1 MTIAAHARRLLP
13 SVALAA
19 GSLVVLA
26 MLLEVWL
33 RLFWG
38 GYYEKFDPDRPF
50 GEYAVHP
57 VRGLALAPSYAR
69 FDWNREF
76 QVWRRHNSLGFRGP
90 DIAIEKP
97 PGRTRVLVLGD
108 SMTYGVGVE
117 YEETYSAV
125 LESLDPRLQVI
136 NTGVPGYCGE
146 QELLLLEEF
155 VGRLAPDVVLVAYFW
170 NDLWGPIQGDFRHF
184 EVRDGVLRKLDYEP
198 ITEQHPMFARLREK
212 YEDRIEGYG
221 FVTFQSHLY
230 RFLSDRFKLLGYAI
244 RDLRGE
250 APEVERGGHIDL
262 QQEAEAWELS
272 FALLRAQRDL
282 ARAHGAKFTV
292 LVVPD
297 QVQVEPDVKVYDV
310 PRVLWGI
317 QEHVVGFARRE
328 GIPVVDPLE
337 AMRAIRERDGLPQYH
352 RIDRHWNRVGHRH
365 MAEVLLSELRRM
377 EILPSPA
384 G

>member
-1 MTIAAHARRLLP
+1 MTVASRVRQALP
-13 SVALAA
+13 AFALAA
-19 GSLVVLA
+19 ASLAILA
-26 MLLEVWL
+26 LLLEVAL

-38 GYYEKFDPDRPF
+38 GYYEKFDPNRPF
-50 GEYAVHP
+50 GEYEVHP
-57 VRGLALAPSYAR
+57 VRGLVLAPNIER
-69 FDWNREF
+69 FDWNREY

-90 DIAIEKP
+90 EIAIEKP

-117 YEETYSAV
+117 YEETFGAV
-125 LESLDPRLQVI
+125 LETLAPRLQVI

-146 QELLLLEEF
+146 QQLLLLEEF
-155 VGRLAPDVVLVAYFW
+155 IGRLSPDVVLVAYFW
-170 NDLWGPIQGDFRHF
+170 NDLWAPVQGNLRHF
-184 EVRDGVLRKLDYEP
+184 EVRDGALHRIPHEP
-198 ITEQHPMFARLREK
+198 ITAQHPAFAGLREK
-212 YEDRIEGYG
+212 HEQRLRGYG
-221 FVTFQSHLY
+221 FLSYQSHLY

-250 APEVERGGHIDL
+250 ATEVESGGELDESE
-262 QQEAEAWELS
+262 EAAAWELS
-272 FALLRAQRDL
+272 SALLRAQRDL
-282 ARAHGAKFTV
+282 AHAHGARFVV

-297 QVQVEPDVKVYDV
+297 QVQVEPDVKVYEV

-328 GIPVVDPLE
+328 GIPVIDPLE
-337 AMRAIRERDGLPQYH
+337 TMRAIREREGLPQYH

-365 MAEVLLSELRRM
+365 MAEVLLAELRRLA
-377 EILPSPA
+377 ILPPPA

>member
-1 MTIAAHARRLLP
+1 MTVATRLRRLLP
-13 SVALAA
+13 SLALAA
-19 GSLVVLA
+19 ASLAVLA
-26 MLLEVWL
+26 VLLEIGL
-33 RLFWG
+33 RVFWG

-57 VRGLALAPSYAR
+57 VRGLALAPSYER

-90 DIAIEKP
+90 EISVETP
-97 PGRTRVLVLGD
+97 PGRIRVLVLGD

-146 QELLLLEEF
+146 QELLVLEEF
-155 VGRLAPDVVLVAYFW
+155 IERLAPDVVLVAYFW
-170 NDLWGPIQGDFRHF
+170 NDLWGPVQGDFRHF
-184 EVRDGVLRKLDYEP
+184 EVRDGVLHRLDHDP

-212 YEDRIEGYG
+212 YEERLRGYG
-221 FVTFQSHLY
+221 FLTYESHLY

-250 APEVERGGHIDL
+250 APEVERGGHIDER
-262 QQEAEAWELS
+262 QEAAAWELS
-272 FALLRAQRDL
+272 FALLRAQYDL
-282 ARAHGAKFTV
+282 ARAHGVKFAV

-297 QVQVEPDVKVYDV
+297 QVQVEPDVEVYEV

-328 GIPVVDPLE
+328 GIPVIDPLDT
-337 AMRAIRERDGLPQYH
+337 MREIRARKGEPQYH

-365 MAEVLLSELRRM
+365 MGEVLLAELRALG
-377 EILPSPA
+377 ILPPPET
-384 G
+384 